1 MGISVAV
8 VGATGNVGR
17 EILNILSDR
26 KFQLSR
32 IAAIASR
39 KSVGSEISFGDE
51 LLKVKDLE
59 SFDFKNWDI
68 ALFAI
73 GSEATKK
80 YASIATKSGCRPKTQ
95 PKVW

>member
-26 KFQLSR
+26 QFPLSR
-32 IAAIASR
+32 IAAVASR

-51 LLKVKDLE
+51 LLMLMRIFESNSGRENHIKVLRVLI
-59 SFDFKNWDI
+59 F
-68 ALFAI
+68 FAN
-73 GSEATKK
+73 S
-80 YASIATKSGCRPKTQ
+80 CPKRACLNNVILKRT
-95 PKVW
+95 

>member
-26 KFQLSR
+26 QFPFSR

-39 KSVGSEISFGDE
+39 KSVGSEISFAQNYKKA
-51 LLKVKDLE
+51 LIKFINFMCINTCYFFLKRL
-59 SFDFKNWDI
+59 N
-68 ALFAI
+68 
-73 GSEATKK
+73 
-80 YASIATKSGCRPKTQ
+80 
-95 PKVW
+95 